1 MLTLFAPGFL
11 CVKIYSWLNDKD
23 VNFSELILESLVLS
37 YVIKNFYVFI
47 HGFLW
52 SSYYIDE
59 VIKIII
65 YLISGIILPF
75 GIDSILKTKFISK
88 LLADY
93 FKITLNNNIL
103 KDIINKN
110 EVVMMKIYL
119 KSSDSNYYIGKYV
132 IRENNGSDLYIG
144 LIDYSFID
152 INNQEILLE
161 STDNILNSLILFKF
175 SDIEKIEILYEE
187 NSATWNTLF
196 KDN

>member
-1 MLTLFAPGFL
+1 M
-11 CVKIYSWLNDKD
+11 
-23 VNFSELILESLVLS
+23 
-37 YVIKNFYVFI
+37 
-47 HGFLW
+47 
-52 SSYYIDE
+52 
-59 VIKIII
+59 
-65 YLISGIILPF
+65 ISGIIIPF

>member
-1 MLTLFAPGFL
+1 M
-11 CVKIYSWLNDKD
+11 
-23 VNFSELILESLVLS
+23 
-37 YVIKNFYVFI
+37 
-47 HGFLW
+47 
-52 SSYYIDE
+52 
-59 VIKIII
+59 
-65 YLISGIILPF
+65 
-75 GIDSILKTKFISK
+75 KTKFISK